1 MAETLDQSPKLGRS
15 DLLHTE
21 RNASAALVEDTYD
34 YIKENPLKSGAAAAG
49 LLAGAYAV
57 MRFGGSF
64 IKNAELEK
72 SVEQAGNG
80 LAKLEFRAGQGVL
93 KTREG
98 LPIPDLERPFLSDS
112 ALHLGNL
119 TEKARESYA
128 GDLVKL
134 WTMPRTAVGQA
145 GENAE
150 TFAERMLK
158 ERAALTRENITPD
171 SVAKEL
177 QKIIDLNGGGL
188 AAKVEVAGSELAIA
202 NDNTFIKAAE
212 EMQFKHVP
220 QIGQFLKGTGRISE
234 EQIES
239 ALQIQRGLP
248 KDGPRKLLGEILVE
262 NKLAAQS
269 DVDLAFANQ
278 QEVKAALRSVREK
291 FLSNVK
297 IEK

>member
-1 MAETLDQSPKLGRS
+1 MAETLDQVPKLGRS

-21 RNASAALVEDTYD
+21 RNASAALVADTYD
-34 YIKENPLKSGAAAAG
+34 YIKENPIKSGAAAAG
-49 LLAGAYAV
+49 LLAGAYAA
-57 MRFGGSF
+57 MRIGGAF
-64 IKNAELEK
+64 IKNAELAIP
-72 SVEQAGNG
+72 VEQAGNG
-80 LAKLEFRAGQGVL
+80 LAKLEFRAGQGLL
-93 KTREG
+93 KTKEG

-112 ALHLGNL
+112 ALQLGNL

-134 WTMPRTAVGQA
+134 WTMPRTAVGQL

-158 ERAALTRENITPD
+158 ERAVLTRENITPD
-171 SVAKEL
+171 ALAKEL
-177 QKIIDLNGGGL
+177 QKIIELNGGGL
-188 AAKVEVAGSELAIA
+188 SAKVEVAGRELAIA
-202 NDNTFIKAAE
+202 SDSTFVKAAE

-234 EQIES
+234 EQIDS
-239 ALQIQRGLP
+239 ALQIQRSLP

-278 QEVKAALRSVREK
+278 QELKSALRSVREK